1 MPGLRPDNIGI
12 SGREGKSNVR
22 ENRLVFWFLFCCLFS
37 GSIRVFGQNAPAAPQ
52 PTQHS
57 EEDLA
62 HFGDVID
69 VDVVGGFEYDWRGT
83 LTPEGFLE
91 GLDGFNQPVYALC
104 RSEDEIAAGVAM
116 AYSKILRDPK
126 VIVKIIDRSNRAVV
140 RLDGAVR
147 TPTRFR
153 LKRQVRLRELLVLA
167 GGLLD
172 DTSGEISIFRP
183 RNLSCIPTVSASN
196 SVEKISNLPQDN
208 VSQMMT
214 IKISDLLSGD
224 TAANIQILSGDLI
237 DVSRAVPVYVI
248 GAVNNPRPVYSRAQ
262 ISVSRAIASAGGL
275 AKEADATKITIL
287 RREGVETKTIE
298 TDLGKIKRGELDD
311 VILKQFDIIDVA
323 SKGGGKRKYP
333 PAIANS
339 AKTDRERRELPLRV
353 VD

>member
-1 MPGLRPDNIGI
+1 MAFQARK
-12 SGREGKSNVR
+12 GKGTVG
-22 ENRLVFWFLFCCLFS
+22 ENRIAFCFLFCCLLS
-37 GSIRVFGQNAPAAPQ
+37 GNTRVFGQNAPVTPQ
-52 PTQHS
+52 LTQQS

-83 LTPEGFLE
+83 LTPDGFLD
-91 GLDGFNQPVYALC
+91 GLGFNQPVYALC
-104 RSEDEIAAGVAM
+104 RSEDEIAAGVAK

-153 LKRQVRLRELLVLA
+153 LKRQIRLRELLVLA
-167 GGLLD
+167 GGLSD
-172 DTSGEISIFRP
+172 DTSGAISIFRP
-183 RNLSCIPTVSASN
+183 RNLSCIPTISASN
-196 SVEKISNLPQDN
+196 SVEKISDPPQDN
-208 VSQMMT
+208 GLLMMT
-214 IKISDLLSGD
+214 IKISDLLSGERE
-224 TAANIQILSGDLI
+224 ANIQILSGDLI
-237 DVSRAVPVYVI
+237 EVARAVPVYVI

-262 ISVSRAIASAGGL
+262 ITVSRAIASAGGL
-275 AKEADATKITIL
+275 AKEADAAKITIF
-287 RREGVETKTIE
+287 RREGVAVKSIE
-298 TDLGKIKRGELDD
+298 IDLGKIKRGELDD

-339 AKTDRERRELPLRV
+339 AKTDHERRELPLRV